1 MEIQNLDVYAAKL
14 SLDCVAECDDE
25 AAKDDGQNIKNGSD
39 APRKT
44 GASLDCCSVREYNA
58 SLSER
63 LWAIQNLD
71 VYAAELSLDCVAE
84 YSTIGNDKNYNHN
97 DDDNDEDKHN
107 K

>member
-71 VYAAELSLDCVAE
+71 VYAAEPSLDCVAE
-84 YSTIGNDKNYNHN
+84 CGDEAAKDEGQSIKNGS
-97 DDDNDEDKHN
+97 DPCALSS
-107 K
+107 